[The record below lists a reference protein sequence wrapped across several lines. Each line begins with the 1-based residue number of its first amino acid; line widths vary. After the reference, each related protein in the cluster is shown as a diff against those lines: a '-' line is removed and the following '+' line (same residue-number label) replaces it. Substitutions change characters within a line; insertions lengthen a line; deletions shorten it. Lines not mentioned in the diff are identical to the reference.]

1 MDNPLKCYDAPP
13 CSPRVR
19 GAHGAVRTTLLC
31 LTVLGL
37 AGCATPVDDTSAPL
51 VADASDLGNIR
62 EHDHAVALAEC
73 MVEKGWD
80 AKADGVGGWGVVYDR
95 PPEAQ
100 RVVLEADIQVC
111 DAAVSKLTRGTP
123 EEEANFA
130 YDNIARV
137 VSCLEDLGL
146 ETPPA
151 PDRGRFIQLMLSDHK
166 EVIWHPYELVPA
178 DRMREAVLACPQ

>member
-1 MDNPLKCYDAPP
+1 MGNQVRSLDA
-13 CSPRVR
+13 SHRLPRGR
-19 GAHGAVRTTLLC
+19 GAHGAVRMGLLFLTL
-31 LTVLGL
+31 LGL
-37 AGCATPVDDTSAPL
+37 AGCTTSMDEPSEL
-51 VADASDLGNIR
+51 PVADPTDVGNVR
-62 EHDHAVALAEC
+62 EHDYAVALAEC
-73 MVEKGWD
+73 MVDKGWD
-80 AKADGVGGWGVVYDR
+80 VKADGVGGWGVTYDR

-100 RVVLEADIQVC
+100 RAPMEADFVEC
-111 DAAVSKLTRGTP
+111 RAEAGSLTRGTP

-151 PDRGRFIQLMLSDHK
+151 PDRGRFIQLMLSDHE
-166 EVIWHPYELVPA
+166 EVIWHPYEFVPA